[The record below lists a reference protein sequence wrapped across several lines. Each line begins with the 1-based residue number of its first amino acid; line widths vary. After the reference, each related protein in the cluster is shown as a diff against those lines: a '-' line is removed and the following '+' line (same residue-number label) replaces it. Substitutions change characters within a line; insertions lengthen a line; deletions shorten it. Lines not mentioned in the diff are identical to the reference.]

1 MVRNLGTNQGNIGTF
16 TYSVFNLE
24 KCNYK
29 ILSWLDSFKKLIARE
44 VGIRMSRVEKK
55 SKIN

>member
-29 ILSWLDSFKKLIARE
+29 ILSWLIL
-44 VGIRMSRVEKK
+44 
-55 SKIN
+55 SKN